1 LRTTLIIAKVEAMR
15 GALFILLL
23 CPLLAA
29 SALAQ
34 GGARPLDAALQSA
47 RGEQAAAEAEA
58 ARLEKLASQARGDAD
73 RLQAQQA
80 AAAQAIEAAEARIT
94 TADAEL
100 RLASAMVAA
109 HRAQLERKQRPVASL
124 LAGLALMARRPP
136 LLALADRGSTD
147 EFVKVRI
154 LLDSTLPAIRRRT
167 RAIAADVAED
177 ERLQDQAAA
186 ARTELLRGRKDLVLR
201 RDRFASLERQ
211 AEQRSL
217 AAGGKALTVGD
228 VAIAAREEADRIMRE
243 QSGGRAARA
252 LAETLAAGEALP
264 QRPFAPSGEAFR
276 PPFRYQLPAAA
287 AVSDGLGSV
296 DSSGVRSRGITLET
310 ASGSPVAAP
319 ADGIVRFSGPF
330 RDFDG
335 VLIIDHGGGWLTLLV
350 NVSSPLRSGQKVGF
364 GDPLGRALGPIQV
377 ELSHNGRRFSPA
389 LIAGSSQSLSNGAK
403 RG

>member
-1 LRTTLIIAKVEAMR
+1 MR
-15 GALFILLL
+15 GALFALLL

-29 SALAQ
+29 SALAE
-34 GGARPLDAALQSA
+34 GGVQPLDAALQSA
-47 RGEQAAAEAEA
+47 RSEQAAAEAEA
-58 ARLEKLASQARGDAD
+58 ARLDKLASQARSEAD
-73 RLQAQQA
+73 RLQAEQA
-80 AAAQAIEAAEARIT
+80 AAAQGIEAAESRIT
-94 TADAEL
+94 TADARL
-100 RLASAMVAA
+100 RLAAALMTA
-109 HRAQLERKQRPVASL
+109 HRAQLERQQRPVASL

-177 ERLQDQAAA
+177 ERLRGQAAA
-186 ARTELLRGRKDLVLR
+186 ARAELVRGRQDLVLR

-217 AAGGKALTVGD
+217 AAGGKALSVGD
-228 VAIAAREEADRIMRE
+228 VAIAAREEADRLLRE
-243 QSGGRAARA
+243 QSGGRSARA
-252 LAETLAAGEALP
+252 LAEQLAAGGAIP
-264 QRPFAPSGEAFR
+264 ARPFAPASEAFH

-310 ASGSPVAAP
+310 PSGSQLAAP

-335 VLIIDHGGGWLTLLV
+335 VLIIDHGGGWLSLLV
-350 NVSSPLRSGQKVGF
+350 NVSSPLRPGQKVEF
-364 GDPLGRALGPIQV
+364 GEPLGRALGPIQV

-389 LIAGSSQSLSNGAK
+389 LIAGSSRSLSNRAK

>member
-1 LRTTLIIAKVEAMR
+1 MR
-15 GALFILLL
+15 GALFALLL

-34 GGARPLDAALQSA
+34 GGVQPLDAALQSA

-58 ARLEKLASQARGDAD
+58 ARLDKLASQARSEAD
-73 RLQAQQA
+73 RLQAEQA
-80 AAAQAIEAAEARIT
+80 AAAQGIEAAESRIT
-94 TADAEL
+94 TADARL
-100 RLASAMVAA
+100 RLAAALMTA
-109 HRAQLERKQRPVASL
+109 HRAQLERQQRPVASL

-177 ERLQDQAAA
+177 ERLRGQAAA
-186 ARTELLRGRKDLVLR
+186 ARAELVRGRQDLVLR

-217 AAGGKALTVGD
+217 AAGGKALSVGD
-228 VAIAAREEADRIMRE
+228 VAIAAREEADRLLRE
-243 QSGGRAARA
+243 QSGGRSARA
-252 LAETLAAGEALP
+252 LAEQLAAGGAMP
-264 QRPFAPSGEAFR
+264 ARPFAPASEAFH

-310 ASGSPVAAP
+310 PSGSQLAAP
-319 ADGIVRFSGPF
+319 ADGVVRFSGPF

-335 VLIIDHGGGWLTLLV
+335 VLIIDHGGGWLSLLV
-350 NVSSPLRSGQKVGF
+350 NVSSPLRPGQKVEF
-364 GDPLGRALGPIQV
+364 GEPLGRALGPIQV

-389 LIAGSSQSLSNGAK
+389 LIAGSSRSLSNRAK